1 MFDPSKNLKKSE
13 KFVQSRRKIEDFIA
27 SLTKKNSEETLI
39 NEFYKWEGKK
49 QILEKKKHEMEKL
62 QVH

>member
-39 NEFYKWEGKK
+39 NEFHKWEGKK
-49 QILEKKKHEMEKL
+49 QILQKHKIELEKL
-62 QVH
+62 QVN